1 LDQGSGQV
9 VCVSLAI
16 ILPTFAGVGPIK
28 IYSFVSAINLQ
39 MRQII
44 LYNPIDM
51 VCQVVYKINMQNN
64 KIERKQ
70 MSKIRMN
77 TELRNKL
84 FGKIKH
90 TFENEDTQER
100 EAFLQARENVD
111 QQYTMASELAK
122 EVVERSYPTDDVA
135 TLRHFKKKYGQ
146 PCDVVAKDK
155 CFYFAH
161 NEGVDDEGEPTE
173 TKSHFDFGLFGNLNG
188 TEYDNEQG
196 KKFAVAYYRE
206 ELKAKDCNP
215 DIYAQ
220 QNENKDNPHKTKH
233 VDECMKAL
241 GYSGSY
247 GSGGNEIGMAKDFNS
262 NYYLDVIGTSYC
274 RSRAIA
280 CTKNEYEQF
289 ETWRIAKGN
298 LVVNHQKWIDTIQK
312 QCDQLKI
319 GLKAYRYLS
328 EGIELAT
335 ELGIQVDEAELI
347 RTNSTGLTI
356 YNPSNLASMIKG
368 MKNKNQSREAK
379 ILARKQYEE
388 SLN

>member
-1 LDQGSGQV
+1 M
-9 VCVSLAI
+9 
-16 ILPTFAGVGPIK
+16 T
-28 IYSFVSAINLQ
+28 
-39 MRQII
+39 
-44 LYNPIDM
+44 
-51 VCQVVYKINMQNN
+51 
-64 KIERKQ
+64 
-70 MSKIRMN
+70 KIRMN

-84 FGKIKH
+84 FNKIKDV
-90 TFENEDTQER
+90 FENEDTQER
-100 EAFLQARENVD
+100 EAFLQAREEVD
-111 QQYTMASELAK
+111 QQYMYASKRAK
-122 EVVERSYPTDDVA
+122 QVVERAYPPEDVA
-135 TLRHFKKKYGQ
+135 VLRTFKKKYGS

-161 NEGVDDEGEPTE
+161 NEDVDDEGEPKE

-188 TEYDNEQG
+188 SEYSDEEG
-196 KKFAVAYYRE
+196 KKFAVAYFRE
-206 ELKAKDCNP
+206 DLKAMDCNP

-220 QNENKDNPHKTKH
+220 QFMNKDNPHKTKH
-233 VDECMKAL
+233 VDACMKAL
-241 GYSGSY
+241 GKVGSSSY
-247 GSGGNEIGMAKDFNS
+247 TSSENTGMAKTFDDP
-262 NYYLDVIGTSYC
+262 YYLDVIGTSYC

-289 ETWRIAKGN
+289 EAWRIAKGN
-298 LVVNHQKWIDTIQK
+298 LVTKHQTWIDTIQK

-356 YNPSNLASMIKG
+356 YNPTNLASMIKG

-379 ILARKQYEE
+379 ILARKKYEE

>member
-1 LDQGSGQV
+1 M
-9 VCVSLAI
+9 
-16 ILPTFAGVGPIK
+16 T
-28 IYSFVSAINLQ
+28 
-39 MRQII
+39 R
-44 LYNPIDM
+44 
-51 VCQVVYKINMQNN
+51 
-64 KIERKQ
+64 
-70 MSKIRMN
+70 IRMN

-84 FGKIKH
+84 FGKIKNV
-90 TFENEDTQER
+90 FENEDTQER
-100 EAFLQARENVD
+100 EAFLQAREDVD
-111 QQYTMASELAK
+111 TMYSRASNLARD
-122 EVVERSYPTDDVA
+122 VVERAYPVDDVA
-135 TLRHFKKKYGQ
+135 TLRTFKNKYGS

-161 NEGVDDEGEPTE
+161 SEDVDDEGQQTE

-188 TEYDNEQG
+188 SEYSSDEG
-196 KKFAVAYYRE
+196 RKFAVAYYRE
-206 ELKAKDCNP
+206 ELKAKDLNP
-215 DIYAQ
+215 DIFAQ

-233 VDECMKAL
+233 VEECMKAL
-241 GYSGSY
+241 GYSNQYSSNNDVG
-247 GSGGNEIGMAKDFNS
+247 IGMTKDFNAP
-262 NYYLDVIGTSYC
+262 YYLDVIGTSYC

-280 CTKNEYEQF
+280 CSKDEYELF
-289 ETWRIAKGN
+289 EQWRTAKGN
-298 LVVNHQKWIDTIQK
+298 LVSKHQTWIDTIQK

-335 ELGIQVDEAELI
+335 ELGIELDEAELI

-368 MKNKNQSREAK
+368 MKNKHQSREAK

>member
-1 LDQGSGQV
+1 M
-9 VCVSLAI
+9 
-16 ILPTFAGVGPIK
+16 T
-28 IYSFVSAINLQ
+28 
-39 MRQII
+39 
-44 LYNPIDM
+44 
-51 VCQVVYKINMQNN
+51 
-64 KIERKQ
+64 
-70 MSKIRMN
+70 KIRMN

-84 FGKIKH
+84 FNKIKNV
-90 TFENEDTQER
+90 FENEDTQER
-100 EAFLQARENVD
+100 EAYLKARETVNDEYVIA
-111 QQYTMASELAK
+111 QQFAK
-122 EVVERSYPTDDVA
+122 EVVERAYPTEDVA
-135 TLRHFKKKYGQ
+135 TLRTFKNKYGS

-161 NEGVDDEGEPTE
+161 NEGVDEEGEPTE

-188 TEYDNEQG
+188 SEYSSEEG
-196 KKFAVAYYRE
+196 KKFAVAYFRE
-206 ELKAKDCNP
+206 DLKAMDCNP

-241 GYSGSY
+241 GHSSNNYSNDS
-247 GSGGNEIGMAKDFNS
+247 NNIGMAKTFDDQ
-262 NYYLDVIGTSYC
+262 YYLDVIGTSYC

-280 CTKNEYEQF
+280 CTKNEYEHF
-289 ETWRIAKGN
+289 EMWRTAKGN
-298 LVVNHQKWIDTIQK
+298 LVSKHQTWIDTIQK

-335 ELGIQVDEAELI
+335 ELGIELDEAELI

-368 MKNKNQSREAK
+368 MKNKQTANTREAK

-388 SLN
+388 SIN

>member
-1 LDQGSGQV
+1 
-9 VCVSLAI
+9 
-16 ILPTFAGVGPIK
+16 
-28 IYSFVSAINLQ
+28 
-39 MRQII
+39 M
-44 LYNPIDM
+44 YNIGYIRSM
-51 VCQVVYKINMQNN
+51 FN
-64 KIERKQ
+64 KTERGK

-84 FGKIKH
+84 FNKIKNV
-90 TFENEDTQER
+90 FENEDTQEK
-100 EAFLQARENVD
+100 EAYLQAREQVD
-111 QQYTMASELAK
+111 YEYNIAHNLAK
-122 EVVERSYPTDDVA
+122 EVVERSYPPEDVSV
-135 TLRHFKKKYGQ
+135 LRSFKKKYGS

-161 NEGVDDEGEPTE
+161 NEDVDSEGETKE
-173 TKSHFDFGLFGNLNG
+173 TKSHFDFGLFGNLDG
-188 TEYDNEQG
+188 SEYHDSEG
-196 KKFAVAYYRE
+196 KKFAVAYFRE
-206 ELKAKDCNP
+206 ELKAQDCNP

-220 QNENKDNPHKTKH
+220 QNGKDENPHKTKY

-241 GYSGSY
+241 GYSGRH
-247 GSGGNEIGMAKDFNS
+247 SGDDIGMAKTFDEP
-262 NYYLDVIGTSYC
+262 YYLDVIGTSYC

-280 CTKNEYEQF
+280 CTKNEYELF
-289 ETWRIAKGN
+289 ERWRVAKGN
-298 LVVNHQKWIDTIQK
+298 LVVKHQQWIDTIMK

-368 MKNKNQSREAK
+368 MKNKHQSREAK
-379 ILARKQYEE
+379 ILARKKYEE
-388 SLN
+388 SIN

>member
-1 LDQGSGQV
+1 MQ
-9 VCVSLAI
+9 
-16 ILPTFAGVGPIK
+16 K
-28 IYSFVSAINLQ
+28 
-39 MRQII
+39 
-44 LYNPIDM
+44 
-51 VCQVVYKINMQNN
+51 KINNQ
-64 KIERKQ
+64 ERGNMTQ
-70 MSKIRMN
+70 KIRMN

-84 FGKIKH
+84 FNKIKNV
-90 TFENEDTQER
+90 FENENTQER
-100 EAFLQARENVD
+100 EDYLQAREEVNRQYEHAHRLAVD
-111 QQYTMASELAK
+111 
-122 EVVERSYPTDDVA
+122 VVERAYPPEDVA
-135 TLRHFKKKYGQ
+135 VLRTFKKKYGD

-161 NEGVDDEGEPTE
+161 NEDLDDEGDIKE

-188 TEYDNEQG
+188 SEYSSDEG
-196 KKFAVAYYRE
+196 KKFAVAYFRE
-206 ELKAKDCNP
+206 DLKAMDCNP

-220 QNENKDNPHKTKH
+220 QSENKDNPHKTKH
-233 VDECMKAL
+233 VEECMKAL
-241 GYSGSY
+241 GCSNGGSY
-247 GSGGNEIGMAKDFNS
+247 SRSEDIGMAKTFNAP
-262 NYYLDVIGTSYC
+262 YYLDVIGTSYC

-280 CTKNEYEQF
+280 CTKDEYKQF
-289 ETWRIAKGN
+289 EAWRIAKGN
-298 LVVNHQKWIDTIQK
+298 LVVNHQKWIDTIMK

-368 MKNKNQSREAK
+368 LKNKHQSREAK
-379 ILARKQYEE
+379 ILARKKYEE

>member
-1 LDQGSGQV
+1 MQ
-9 VCVSLAI
+9 
-16 ILPTFAGVGPIK
+16 
-28 IYSFVSAINLQ
+28 IN
-39 MRQII
+39 
-44 LYNPIDM
+44 
-51 VCQVVYKINMQNN
+51 KNN
-64 KIERKQ
+64 RKDT

-84 FGKIKH
+84 FNKIKNV
-90 TFENEDTQER
+90 FENEDTQEK
-100 EAFLQARENVD
+100 EAFLQARETVD

-135 TLRHFKKKYGQ
+135 TLRHFKKKYGS

-161 NEGVDDEGEPTE
+161 SEDKDDEGDIKE

-188 TEYDNEQG
+188 SEYSDEDG
-196 KKFAVAYYRE
+196 KKFAFAYYRE
-206 ELKAKDCNP
+206 DLKAMDCNP

-233 VDECMKAL
+233 VDECSKAL
-241 GYSGSY
+241 GKH
-247 GSGGNEIGMAKDFNS
+247 GNYHNSDDQGMAKTFNDQ
-262 NYYLDVIGTSYC
+262 YYLDVIGTSYC

-280 CTKNEYEQF
+280 CTKDEYEAF

-298 LVVNHQKWIDTIQK
+298 LVVNHQKWIDTIMK

-379 ILARKQYEE
+379 ILARKKYEE
-388 SLN
+388 SIN

>member
-1 LDQGSGQV
+1 
-9 VCVSLAI
+9 
-16 ILPTFAGVGPIK
+16 
-28 IYSFVSAINLQ
+28 
-39 MRQII
+39 
-44 LYNPIDM
+44 
-51 VCQVVYKINMQNN
+51 
-64 KIERKQ
+64 

-84 FGKIKH
+84 FNKIKH

-100 EAFLQARENVD
+100 EAFLMARENVNEH
-111 QQYTMASELAK
+111 YKIASELAK
-122 EVVERSYPTDDVA
+122 DVVERSYPIDDVA
-135 TLRHFKKKYGQ
+135 TLRTFKKKYGS

-161 NEGVDDEGEPTE
+161 QEGVDDEGEPTE

-188 TEYDNEQG
+188 SEYSSDEG

-247 GSGGNEIGMAKDFNS
+247 TSNDDNNNGMAKEFDS
-262 NYYLDVIGTSYC
+262 PYYLDVIGTSYC

-280 CTKNEYEQF
+280 CTKDEYTMFEQ
-289 ETWRIAKGN
+289 WRVAKAN
-298 LVVNHQKWIDTIQK
+298 LVSKHQTWIDTIQK

-335 ELGIQVDEAELI
+335 ELGIELDEAELI

-356 YNPSNLASMIKG
+356 YNPTNLASMIKG
-368 MKNKNQSREAK
+368 MKNKQSSNTREAK

>member
-1 LDQGSGQV
+1 
-9 VCVSLAI
+9 
-16 ILPTFAGVGPIK
+16 
-28 IYSFVSAINLQ
+28 
-39 MRQII
+39 
-44 LYNPIDM
+44 
-51 VCQVVYKINMQNN
+51 
-64 KIERKQ
+64 

-84 FGKIKH
+84 FNKIKH

-100 EAFLQARENVD
+100 EAYLQSREYVD
-111 QQYTMASELAK
+111 EQYQSASQLAK

-135 TLRHFKKKYGQ
+135 TLRTFKNKYGS

-161 NEGVDDEGEPTE
+161 QEGVDDEGEPTE

-188 TEYDNEQG
+188 SEYNDEEG
-196 KKFAVAYYRE
+196 RKFAVAYFRE
-206 ELKAKDCNP
+206 DLKAMDCNP

-220 QNENKDNPHKTKH
+220 QNENKDNPHKTKY

-241 GYSGSY
+241 GHSSNNYSNDS
-247 GSGGNEIGMAKDFNS
+247 NNMGMAKTFDDQ
-262 NYYLDVIGTSYC
+262 YYLDVIGTSYC

-280 CTKNEYEQF
+280 CTHDEYSQF
-289 ETWRIAKGN
+289 ETWRVAKAN
-298 LVVNHQKWIDTIQK
+298 LVSKHQTWIDTITK

-319 GLKAYRYLS
+319 GLKAYRHLS
-328 EGIELAT
+328 EGVELAT

-368 MKNKNQSREAK
+368 MKNKQSANTREAK